1 MQHHDCN
8 VDFASF
14 ILTILLLAHRH
25 TNFACLHSAPQQV
38 ILHGLNGSS
47 DDAYVRYLAAIA
59 RSSPQASSSS
69 SQSSSPQESSPY
81 QRPPFRVAAFLMRG
95 CGDMPLTTRRGYSAA
110 DSNDFADAMDQV
122 EQASF
127 NVLLSRSF
135 SGNTPLGIHV
145 SLLQFLI
152 FCSSSSS

>member
-14 ILTILLLAHRH
+14 ILTILLLAYRH

-59 RSSPQASSSS
+59 R
-69 SQSSSPQESSPY
+69 SSPQESSPY

-122 EQASF
+122 E
-127 NVLLSRSF
+127 
-135 SGNTPLGIHV
+135 
-145 SLLQFLI
+145 
-152 FCSSSSS
+152 